1 MSRLLQFISSIL
13 LSLLLSNKTYGISF
27 NTNGCGTSKGCFRSP
42 ETCTTSEN
50 CDFLITY
57 AATNSGTV
65 EFELSGNEN
74 WIAVGFSDNQEMAET
89 DILMCVSDE
98 SEKQDGHY
106 YANSQQTPE
115 QTVPTPS
122 SAVNIS
128 AREFVDNRMK
138 CRVSRVINPGLTN
151 FKDLNSSLFLLAA
164 YGPLGADGGISQHN
178 LRRSSSERVRVLET
192 RQVNNDRPID
202 AKVLAHGILMTLAWT
217 LFAFVGLFTARYM
230 RQVWQPT
237 KIWGKDA
244 WFTVHRVL
252 MTTTVLLTVTGTI
265 LIFVEVKGWSSG
277 AGAHPICGMIAI
289 ILAVI
294 QPIMAALRP
303 SPNAPKREIF
313 NWSHRIVGTVA
324 LVMAVVS
331 IYLGLD
337 QNQVGL
343 GKQGLYA
350 VIAFYI
356 GEFLVFVFEFYLILS
371 KRNKEK
377 RTMTGDIP
385 MQSSGVETQQQQQ
398 PDMSPQE
405 AMIRTM
411 MFVFVILVGFSVSLT
426 IIILLVSKE

>member
-1 MSRLLQFISSIL
+1 MLDKQVRKTSMSRLLQFISSIL

-27 NTNGCGTSKGCFRSP
+27 NTNDCGTSKGCFRSP

-57 AATNSGTV
+57 AATNFDTV
-65 EFELSGNEN
+65 EFELSGIEN
-74 WIAVGFSDNQEMAET
+74 WIAVGFSDNQLMAET
-89 DILMCVSDE
+89 DILMCVSDV
-98 SEKQDGHY
+98 SQDGHY
-106 YANSQQTPE
+106 YADSRQTP
-115 QTVPTPS
+115 QRTVPTPS

-164 YGPLGADGGISQHN
+164 YGPLG
-178 LRRSSSERVRVLET
+178 
-192 RQVNNDRPID
+192 
-202 AKVLAHGILMTLAWT
+202 ILMTLPWT

-265 LIFVEVKGWSSG
+265 LIFVKVKGWSSG

-331 IYLGLD
+331 IYLGLN

-343 GKQGLYA
+343 GKQALYA
-350 VIAFYI
+350 VIAFCI
-356 GEFLVFVFEFYLILS
+356 GVFLVFVFEFYLILS

-377 RTMTGDIP
+377 RTMTGNIP

-426 IIILLVSKE
+426 IIILLVSKD

>member
-13 LSLLLSNKTYGISF
+13 LSLLLSHKTCGISF

-65 EFELSGNEN
+65 EFELSGIED
-74 WIAVGFSDNQEMAET
+74 WIAVGFSDNQLMAET
-89 DILMCVSDE
+89 DILMCVSVD
-98 SEKQDGHY
+98 SLDGHY
-106 YANSQQTPE
+106 YADSQQTPLR
-115 QTVPTPS
+115 TDSTPS

-151 FKDLNSSLFLLAA
+151 FKDLNEPTVSPCSLWTTGLVVVVELANI
-164 YGPLGADGGISQHN
+164 LSD
-178 LRRSSSERVRVLET
+178 
-192 RQVNNDRPID
+192 
-202 AKVLAHGILMTLAWT
+202 GILMTLAWT

-265 LIFVEVKGWSSG
+265 LIFVKVKGWSSG

-289 ILAVI
+289 VLAVI

-303 SPNAPKREIF
+303 SPNAPKRGIF

-331 IYLGLD
+331 IYLGLN
-337 QNQVGL
+337 QNQIGL

-426 IIILLVSKE
+426 IIILLVSKD

>member
-27 NTNGCGTSKGCFRSP
+27 NTNDCGTSKGCFRSP

-57 AATNSGTV
+57 AATNFDTV
-65 EFELSGNEN
+65 EFELSGIEN
-74 WIAVGFSDNQEMAET
+74 WIAVGFSDNRLMAET
-89 DILMCVSDE
+89 DILMCVSDV
-98 SEKQDGHY
+98 SQGGHY
-106 YANSQQTPE
+106 YADSRQTP
-115 QTVPTPS
+115 QRTVPTPS
-122 SAVNIS
+122 SDAAVNIS
-128 AREFVDNRMK
+128 AREFVDSLMK

-164 YGPLGADGGISQHN
+164 YGPL
-178 LRRSSSERVRVLET
+178 
-192 RQVNNDRPID
+192 
-202 AKVLAHGILMTLAWT
+202 GILMTLAWT

-265 LIFVEVKGWSSG
+265 LIFVKVKGWSSG

-303 SPNAPKREIF
+303 SPNAPKRGIF

-426 IIILLVSKE
+426 IIILLVSNA

>member
-1 MSRLLQFISSIL
+1 
-13 LSLLLSNKTYGISF
+13 
-27 NTNGCGTSKGCFRSP
+27 
-42 ETCTTSEN
+42 
-50 CDFLITY
+50 
-57 AATNSGTV
+57 
-65 EFELSGNEN
+65 
-74 WIAVGFSDNQEMAET
+74 MAET
-89 DILMCVSDE
+89 DILMCVSVD
-98 SEKQDGHY
+98 SLDGHY
-106 YANSQQTPE
+106 YADSRQTP
-115 QTVPTPS
+115 QRTVPTPS

-164 YGPLGADGGISQHN
+164 YGPLVGGGRGISQHT

-192 RQVNNDRPID
+192 RQVNNDEAID

-230 RQVWQPT
+230 RHVWQPT

-265 LIFVEVKGWSSG
+265 LIFVKVKGWSSD
-277 AGAHPICGMIAI
+277 AGAHPIRGMSAI

-303 SPNAPKREIF
+303 SPNAPKRAIF
-313 NWSHRIVGTVA
+313 NWSHRIVGIVA
-324 LVMAVVS
+324 LAMAVVS
-331 IYLGLD
+331 IYLGLN
-337 QNQVGL
+337 QNQIGL

-350 VIAFYI
+350 VIAFCI
-356 GEFLVFVFEFYLILS
+356 GAFLVFFFEFYLILS

-398 PDMSPQE
+398 PDISPQE
-405 AMIRTM
+405 AMILTM

-426 IIILLVSKE
+426 IIILLVSKD

>member
-1 MSRLLQFISSIL
+1 MSRLSKFISSIL
-13 LSLLLSNKTYGISF
+13 LLLLLSNKTYGISF

-42 ETCTTSEN
+42 EACTTSEN

-57 AATNSGTV
+57 AETNSGTV
-65 EFELSGNEN
+65 EFELSGNGN
-74 WIAVGFSDNQEMAET
+74 WIAVGFSDNQLMAET
-89 DILMCVSDE
+89 DILMCVSGE
-98 SEKQDGHY
+98 SQEQDGHY

-115 QTVPTPS
+115 RTVPTPS
-122 SAVNIS
+122 AVTIS
-128 AREFVDNRMK
+128 ARELVDNRMR

-164 YGPLGADGGISQHN
+164 YGPLGVGGGISQHT
-178 LRRSSSERVRVLET
+178 LRRSSKERVRVLET
-192 RQVNNDRPID
+192 RQVKNDESID

-265 LIFVEVKGWSSG
+265 VIFVKVKGWSSG

-303 SPNAPKREIF
+303 SPNAPKRGIF
-313 NWSHRIVGTVA
+313 NWSHRIVGSVA

-337 QNQVGL
+337 QVGL

-377 RTMTGDIP
+377 RTVTGDIP

-411 MFVFVILVGFSVSLT
+411 MFVVVILVGFSVSLT

>member
-1 MSRLLQFISSIL
+1 
-13 LSLLLSNKTYGISF
+13 
-27 NTNGCGTSKGCFRSP
+27 
-42 ETCTTSEN
+42 
-50 CDFLITY
+50 
-57 AATNSGTV
+57 
-65 EFELSGNEN
+65 
-74 WIAVGFSDNQEMAET
+74 
-89 DILMCVSDE
+89 
-98 SEKQDGHY
+98 
-106 YANSQQTPE
+106 
-115 QTVPTPS
+115 
-122 SAVNIS
+122 
-128 AREFVDNRMK
+128 MK

-192 RQVNNDRPID
+192 RQVNNDGPID

>member
-13 LSLLLSNKTYGISF
+13 LSLLLSHKTCGISF

-65 EFELSGNEN
+65 EFELSGIED
-74 WIAVGFSDNQEMAET
+74 WIAVGFSDNQLMAET
-89 DILMCVSDE
+89 DILMCVSVD
-98 SEKQDGHY
+98 SLDGHY
-106 YANSQQTPE
+106 YADSQQTP
-115 QTVPTPS
+115 QRTDSTPS

-151 FKDLNSSLFLLAA
+151 FKDLNSLLFLLAA
-164 YGPLGADGGISQHN
+164 YGPLVGGGRGISQHT
-178 LRRSSSERVRVLET
+178 LRRSSNERVRVLET
-192 RQVNNDRPID
+192 RQVNSDESID

-265 LIFVEVKGWSSG
+265 LIFVKVKGWSSG

-303 SPNAPKREIF
+303 SPNAPKRGIF

-331 IYLGLD
+331 IYLGLN
-337 QNQVGL
+337 QNKIGL

-426 IIILLVSKE
+426 IIILLVSKD

>member
-27 NTNGCGTSKGCFRSP
+27 NTNDCGTSKGCFRSP

-57 AATNSGTV
+57 AATNFDTV
-65 EFELSGNEN
+65 EFELSGIEN
-74 WIAVGFSDNQEMAET
+74 WIAVGFSDNRLMAET
-89 DILMCVSDE
+89 DILMCVSDV
-98 SEKQDGHY
+98 SQGGHY
-106 YANSQQTPE
+106 YADSRQTP
-115 QTVPTPS
+115 QRTVPTPS
-122 SAVNIS
+122 SDAAVNIS
-128 AREFVDNRMK
+128 AREFVDSLMK

-164 YGPLGADGGISQHN
+164 YGPLGADGRISQHT

-192 RQVNNDRPID
+192 RQVNNDRSID

-265 LIFVEVKGWSSG
+265 LIFVKVKGWSSG

-303 SPNAPKREIF
+303 SPNAPKRGIF

-426 IIILLVSKE
+426 IIILLVSNA

>member
-1 MSRLLQFISSIL
+1 MR
-13 LSLLLSNKTYGISF
+13 
-27 NTNGCGTSKGCFRSP
+27 
-42 ETCTTSEN
+42 
-50 CDFLITY
+50 D
-57 AATNSGTV
+57 
-65 EFELSGNEN
+65 
-74 WIAVGFSDNQEMAET
+74 T
-89 DILMCVSDE
+89 DILMCVSDA
-98 SEKQDGHY
+98 SLDGHY
-106 YANSQQTPE
+106 YANSRQTP
-115 QTVPTPS
+115 QRTRTTPS
-122 SAVNIS
+122 AVSILLRAFEN
-128 AREFVDNRMK
+128 NRMK

-151 FKDLNSSLFLLAA
+151 FKDLNRSLFLLAA
-164 YGPLGADGGISQHN
+164 YGPLGGGGGIRYHTLRRSSSERLRLPEAGQANDDVSRAAPGLTHAGGGISQHHTFQQSSTERVRLPEASQAN
-178 LRRSSSERVRVLET
+178 DNVFTTAPGPIHVGGGISQHTLRRSSKERVRVLET
-192 RQVNNDRPID
+192 RQVKNDESID

-265 LIFVEVKGWSSG
+265 VIFVKVKGWSSG

-303 SPNAPKREIF
+303 SPNAPKRGIF
-313 NWSHRIVGTVA
+313 NWSHRIVGSVA

-337 QNQVGL
+337 QVGL

-377 RTMTGDIP
+377 RTVTGDIP

-411 MFVFVILVGFSVSLT
+411 MFVVVILVGFSVSLT